1 MSGTAPAGPRLG
13 TPGPVS
19 ILRDLQRFRYLWLS
33 KAVSSVGSGAGRV
46 ALVLL
51 VMPSGSAAV
60 TWTLLATMA
69 GVLASPVAGAV
80 ADRADQRLLLL
91 AGETGQG
98 VIYAVLAIARPPLPA
113 LLPLV
118 ALASLLAVLASP
130 AGKSSVGR
138 LVPTERRSQANAL
151 LSLAFSLQIVV
162 GPAVGGLLA
171 GIAGA
176 PAAFAVN
183 AASFAISA
191 LLLTRL
197 GPLPP
202 LRDHTTAATA
212 VGTQSQRRPGL
223 LADTAAGLRYAAQ
236 APLVRGLA
244 AGSFVFVMFASM
256 DNVALVFLVR
266 RSLHGDG
273 IEYGMLS
280 AAFGAGMVA
289 ASLALAR
296 WARHRSGAFWLI
308 GGVISGAAGT
318 VATGLAPA
326 AVLGGAAQ
334 AVAGAGNS
342 AELVGTDTLLQQ
354 WVPAEMLG
362 RAFGLV
368 YGALQL
374 ASLVSYGLAGP
385 LVALAGPRAA
395 FLIAGAGALAGLGV
409 LVPGLRAPDT
419 SAAAPEPVAL

>member
-1 MSGTAPAGPRLG
+1 M
-13 TPGPVS
+13 S
-19 ILRDLQRFRYLWLS
+19 ILRDLPRFRYLWLS
-33 KAVSSVGSGAGRV
+33 KAISSAGSGASRV

-51 VMPSGSAAV
+51 VIPSGSAAV
-60 TWTLLATMA
+60 TCTLLATMA
-69 GVLASPVAGAV
+69 GVLVSPVAGAI

-91 AGETGQG
+91 IGETGQG
-98 VIYAVLAIARPPLPA
+98 VIYAVMAIARPPLPV

-118 ALASLLAVLASP
+118 ALASLLATLASP

-138 LVPTERRSQANAL
+138 LVPAERRSQANAL
-151 LSLAFSLQIVV
+151 LSLAFNLQIIA
-162 GPAVGGLLA
+162 GPAAGGVLA

-183 AASFAISA
+183 AASFWISA

-202 LRDHTTAATA
+202 LQDDTTAATA
-212 VGTQSQRRPGL
+212 AGAPSQRQPGL
-223 LADTAAGLRYAAQ
+223 LADTVAGLRYAAQ

-244 AGSFVFVMFASM
+244 AGTFLFVTFAAM
-256 DNVALVFLVR
+256 DNVALVFLVK

-280 AAFGAGMVA
+280 ATFGAGMVA
-289 ASLALAR
+289 ASVALAR
-296 WARHRSGAFWLI
+296 WARRRPGAFWLI
-308 GGVISGAAGT
+308 GGVISGAAGA
-318 VATGLAPA
+318 VATGLAPT
-326 AVLGGAAQ
+326 AVLAGAAQ

-342 AELVGTDTLLQQ
+342 ADLVGTDTLLQQ
-354 WVPAEMLG
+354 RVPAVMLG
-362 RAFGLV
+362 RAFSLV
-368 YGALQL
+368 YGADQL
-374 ASLVSYGLAGP
+374 ASVVSYGLAGP

-395 FLIAGAGALAGLGV
+395 FLVAGAGALAGLGV

-419 SAAAPEPVAL
+419 AAAAPEPVSP